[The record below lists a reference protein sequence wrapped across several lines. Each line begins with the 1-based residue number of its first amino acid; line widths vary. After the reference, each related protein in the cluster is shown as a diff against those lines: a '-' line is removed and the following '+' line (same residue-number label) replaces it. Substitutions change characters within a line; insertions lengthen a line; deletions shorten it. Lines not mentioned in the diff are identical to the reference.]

1 VTCDDL
7 LPISVEVRHKG
18 KQGGVAQLLDP
29 LQNLA
34 DLLGPQTSREGLPYR
49 NAALDGSA
57 DRAASQT
64 KLGIACAQRPNGDR
78 PQNWNLTIAGFEDA
92 PSGLTRDRNHDLA
105 LPTSSDVKD
114 KDRGQEFAQLRDS
127 LQELTDLLAP
137 QRNREGAPQ
146 RQTAPEEDPG
156 WATARMNLGLAF
168 AQRDDGDRS
177 QNWEMAIAA
186 AFEDALSVLTRE
198 RDPEQWAT
206 I

>member
-1 VTCDDL
+1 
-7 LPISVEVRHKG
+7 
-18 KQGGVAQLLDP
+18 
-29 LQNLA
+29 
-34 DLLGPQTSREGLPYR
+34 
-49 NAALDGSA
+49 
-57 DRAASQT
+57 
-64 KLGIACAQRPNGDR
+64 
-78 PQNWNLTIAGFEDA
+78 
-92 PSGLTRDRNHDLA
+92 LTRERNHDLA